1 VPVASR
7 LAHVLAVLA
16 LLACAAPVQ
25 AVGFSASL
33 PFTDFAAAD
42 HLPILSGSLDV
53 TAPAGSAATLM
64 HNVSAFEVSGLAVV
78 CWDYPC
84 HRAAGPLSV
93 RVAAGSTVALRYPQT
108 GDLHLVAEHAVVT
121 PVDLDSQKAG
131 FSDLSAG
138 MSLAPSLIAATQGSR
153 LVFDTKL
160 LPAAPDGPVPAQ
172 APPGLPPQ
180 AQQYFQA
187 PDPDDTA
194 GAVLAALTAGSRL
207 QVLDG
212 GQVVHDVS
220 GYSGL
225 ILQGAI
231 QVEPIAAE
239 AFVLPCAI
247 RCDLDVTTQ
256 GGPADLKRAT
266 ASIVALAE
274 LAQGAPL
281 PPVDLGPF
289 TDLLDPLAD
298 GVYVDL
304 PLLADP
310 GQFSIKDLTVARF
323 DSFHAAL
330 QPGAAPAPGDGQLV
344 IQSGSVQ
351 GSPEFVG
358 GRYFGMPLWSWVL
371 WAAAIVAIVVAAVVR
386 APKASE
392 RWDHLRIVGWVLG
405 AIAWALLAYFWNA
418 NFGQVIGVSA
428 TSSGLSG
435 TSRMLVL
442 AVEGVTLL
450 AMALMVVLPAR
461 LLLSR
466 LFRLARQ
473 GRFMGLAGPLATG
486 VGILAGLPLLLGLV
500 DLALRFAQ

>member
-1 VPVASR
+1 MPVASR
-7 LAHVLAVLA
+7 LPRFLAVLA
-16 LLACAAPVQ
+16 LLACAAPAQ
-25 AVGFSASL
+25 GVGFSADL
-33 PFTDFAAAD
+33 PFTDFTAAD

-53 TAPAGSAATLM
+53 TAPAGSAPTLM

-84 HRAAGPLSV
+84 HRAAGPLTV
-93 RVAAGSTVALRYPQT
+93 RVSAGSTVALRYPQT
-108 GDLHLVAEHAVVT
+108 GTLHLAAEHAVVT
-121 PVDLDSQKAG
+121 PVDLDAQKAG

-138 MSLAPSLIAATQGSR
+138 MRLAPSLIAATQGSR
-153 LVFDTKL
+153 LVFDTQL
-160 LPAAPDGPVPAQ
+160 LPPTQDGPVPAQ

-187 PDPDDTA
+187 PNPDDTA
-194 GAVLAALTAGSRL
+194 GAVLAALTPASRL

-220 GYSGL
+220 GFSGL
-225 ILQGAI
+225 LLQGSI
-231 QVEPIAAE
+231 QVEPVAAE
-239 AFVLPCAI
+239 AFVLPCAV
-247 RCDLDVTTQ
+247 RCDLAVTTQ
-256 GGPADLKRAT
+256 GGPADLAAAT

-274 LAQGAPL
+274 LAQGSPL

-310 GQFSIKDLTVARF
+310 GQFRVKDLTVARF

-330 QPGAAPAPGDGQLV
+330 QPGAAPASGDGQLV

-351 GSPEFVG
+351 GSPAFAG
-358 GRYFGMPLWSWVL
+358 PMPLWCWFL
-371 WAAAIVAIVVAAVVR
+371 WAAALVAIVVAAVVR
-386 APKASE
+386 APKTSE
-392 RWDHLRIVGWVLG
+392 RWDHLRIVGWVVG
-405 AIAWALLAYFWNA
+405 AIAWALLAWFWNA
-418 NFGQVIGVSA
+418 NFGHVIGVSA
-428 TSSGLSG
+428 TSPGLSG

-442 AVEGVTLL
+442 AIEGATLL
-450 AMALMVVLPAR
+450 AMVLMVVLPSR

-500 DLALRFAQ
+500 NLALRFAQ